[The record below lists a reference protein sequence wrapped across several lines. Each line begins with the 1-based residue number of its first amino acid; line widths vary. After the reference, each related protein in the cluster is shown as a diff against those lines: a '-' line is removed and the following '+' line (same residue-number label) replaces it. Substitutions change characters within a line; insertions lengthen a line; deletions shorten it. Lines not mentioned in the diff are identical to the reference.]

1 MAIIL
6 GIDPGSRVTGYGVI
20 RQVGRQLS
28 YLGSGCIRTKV
39 DDLPSRLKLI
49 YAGVT
54 EIITQFQP
62 DYFAIEQVFMAKN
75 ADSALKLGQA
85 RGVAIVAATNQALP
99 VFEYA
104 ARQVKQTVVG
114 IGSAEKS
121 QVQHMVRTLLK
132 LPANPQADAAD
143 ALAIAITHCHVSQN
157 AAQISE
163 TRLNLARGRIRESH
177 IRRDIYPAFF
187 YDTARYLDHNA
198 GAPRDRQTQRHHSRK
213 TTPAGVAGNGGRRL

>member
-1 MAIIL
+1 M
-6 GIDPGSRVTGYGVI
+6 
-20 RQVGRQLS
+20 
-28 YLGSGCIRTKV
+28 

-114 IGSAEKS
+114 IGSAEKEPGPAYGAHLAQAARQS
-121 QVQHMVRTLLK
+121 AGGCGGCAGDCHHP
-132 LPANPQADAAD
+132 LPCQPECRSDQRDP
-143 ALAIAITHCHVSQN
+143 
-157 AAQISE
+157 AQS
-163 TRLNLARGRIRESH
+163 G
-177 IRRDIYPAFF
+177 
-187 YDTARYLDHNA
+187 A
-198 GAPRDRQTQRHHSRK
+198 GALTIIANQ
-213 TTPAGVAGNGGRRL
+213 AGYLSSLFL

>member
-62 DYFAIEQVFMAKN
+62 DYFAIETSLLWRRN

-85 RGVAIVAATNQALP
+85 RGVAIVGGGEIRNYQYLNTRQ
-99 VFEYA
+99 
-104 ARQVKQTVVG
+104 RQVKQTVVG

-121 QVQHMVRTLLK
+121 QVQHMV
-132 LPANPQADAAD
+132 PH
-143 ALAIAITHCHVSQN
+143 LA
-157 AAQISE
+157 E
-163 TRLNLARGRIRESH
+163 
-177 IRRDIYPAFF
+177 
-187 YDTARYLDHNA
+187 TAR
-198 GAPRDRQTQRHHSRK
+198 
-213 TTPAGVAGNGGRRL
+213 

>member
-62 DYFAIEQVFMAKN
+62 ET
-75 ADSALKLGQA
+75 GPGA
-85 RGVAIVAATNQALP
+85 RRGDCGGGESGVASI
-99 VFEYA
+99 
-104 ARQVKQTVVG
+104 
-114 IGSAEKS
+114 
-121 QVQHMVRTLLK
+121 
-132 LPANPQADAAD
+132 
-143 ALAIAITHCHVSQN
+143 
-157 AAQISE
+157 
-163 TRLNLARGRIRESH
+163 
-177 IRRDIYPAFF
+177 
-187 YDTARYLDHNA
+187 
-198 GAPRDRQTQRHHSRK
+198 
-213 TTPAGVAGNGGRRL
+213 

>member
-1 MAIIL
+1 MSIIL
-6 GIDPGSRVTGYGVI
+6 GIDPGSRITGYGVI
-20 RQVGRQLS
+20 RQVGRQLT

-85 RGVAIVAATNQALP
+85 RGVAIVAATNQDLP

-114 IGSAEKS
+114 IGSAEKAS
-121 QVQHMVRTLLK
+121 PAYGAHAAKTPGESASGRRGCAGDSYYPLPCQSECHANERVEAESGARSITLVTNEAGYLSS
-132 LPANPQADAAD
+132 L
-143 ALAIAITHCHVSQN
+143 
-157 AAQISE
+157 
-163 TRLNLARGRIRESH
+163 
-177 IRRDIYPAFF
+177 F
-187 YDTARYLDHNA
+187 YDSAL
-198 GAPRDRQTQRHHSRK
+198 PFS
-213 TTPAGVAGNGGRRL
+213 P

>member
-54 EIITQFQP
+54 EIITHSSLIISP
-62 DYFAIEQVFMAKN
+62 LNKSFMAKN

-85 RGVAIVAATNQALP
+85 RGVAIVAAVNQELP
-99 VFEYA
+99 VLNML
-104 ARQVKQTVVG
+104 
-114 IGSAEKS
+114 
-121 QVQHMVRTLLK
+121 HVR
-132 LPANPQADAAD
+132 
-143 ALAIAITHCHVSQN
+143 
-157 AAQISE
+157 
-163 TRLNLARGRIRESH
+163 
-177 IRRDIYPAFF
+177 
-187 YDTARYLDHNA
+187 
-198 GAPRDRQTQRHHSRK
+198 
-213 TTPAGVAGNGGRRL
+213 